1 MKVQLRRW
9 IEKTMTSIISATP
22 YNLYPDAAYEQFK
35 EAYAKFYG
43 LSPEQI
49 IAGNGSDELIQKLM
63 LIMPE
68 GPAINAKSR
77 FFYVSSICGTSK
89 S

>member
-1 MKVQLRRW
+1 
-9 IEKTMTSIISATP
+9 MTSIISATP

-63 LIMPE
+63 LIP
-68 GPAINAKSR
+68 R
-77 FFYVSSICGTSK
+77 FLSCVIK
-89 S
+89 HMRHK